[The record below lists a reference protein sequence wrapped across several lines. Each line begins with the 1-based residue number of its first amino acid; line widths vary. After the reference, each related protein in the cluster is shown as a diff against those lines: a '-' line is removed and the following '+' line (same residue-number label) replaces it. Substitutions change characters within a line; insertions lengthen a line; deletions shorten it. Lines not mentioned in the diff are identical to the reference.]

1 MAHPRPEKVAE
12 VEALEQRLRSSS
24 VVIVTDYRGL
34 SVAEIGTLRLRL
46 RDASLEYR
54 VTKNT
59 LLTRAAEQAGVPGL
73 APFLSG
79 PTAIVFGKDDPGVPA
94 RVLQEFI
101 RQYRKLEI
109 KGGVVEGQ
117 ALGAAAVHALATLP
131 TRPELLSR
139 VVGMIQSPLRGL
151 VGVLSAPPR
160 ALVTALEAIRKQRET
175 SGGPAAG
182 DTPAATPAASGAEAA
197 TPAAEPAVSDAPAA
211 TPAASG
217 AEAATPVAEPAAPDA
232 APQA

>member
-34 SVAEIGTLRLRL
+34 SVAEIGTLRGRL

-73 APFLSG
+73 APLLSG
-79 PTAIVFGKDDPGVPA
+79 PTAIVFGRDDPGVPA

-117 ALGAAAVHALATLP
+117 ALGAAAVQALATLP
-131 TRPELLSR
+131 TRPELLGR

-160 ALVTALEAIRKQRET
+160 ALVTALDAIRKQRET
-175 SGGPAAG
+175 SGGPTAAPASSG
-182 DTPAATPAASGAEAA
+182 AETAAPAGEPAAHDGPPAAPASSGAEA
-197 TPAAEPAVSDAPAA
+197 
-211 TPAASG
+211 
-217 AEAATPVAEPAAPDA
+217 AAPDA
-232 APQA
+232 APEA

>member
-24 VVIVTDYRGL
+24 IVIVTDYRGL
-34 SVAEIGTLRLRL
+34 SVTEIGTLRGRL

-54 VTKNT
+54 VAKNT

-101 RQYRKLEI
+101 RQFRKPEI

-117 ALGAAAVHALATLP
+117 ALDAAAVQALATLP
-131 TRPELLSR
+131 TRPELLGL

-160 ALVTALEAIRKQRET
+160 ALVTALDAIRKQRET
-175 SGGPAAG
+175 SGGPAAAPASSG
-182 DTPAATPAASGAEAA
+182 AETAAPAGETAAHDGPAAAPVASGAEAA
-197 TPAAEPAVSDAPAA
+197 AQ
-211 TPAASG
+211 
-217 AEAATPVAEPAAPDA
+217 DA